1 MADID
6 DKVDLKSRSY
16 REILVETYL
25 EVKQVKEKVSQMEV
39 KHVSQE
45 IEIATIKTQLKFWAI
60 IWGSVSAIIVSV
72 ITNFV

>member
-25 EVKQVKEKVSQMEV
+25 EVKQEKVSQMEV